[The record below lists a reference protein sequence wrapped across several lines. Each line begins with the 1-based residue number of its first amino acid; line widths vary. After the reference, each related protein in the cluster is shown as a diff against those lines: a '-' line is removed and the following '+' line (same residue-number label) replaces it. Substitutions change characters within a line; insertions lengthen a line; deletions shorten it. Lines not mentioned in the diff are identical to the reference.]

1 MERILEEKGDRVLV
15 KWVNYDKPT
24 WETQEAL
31 FDTKGRC
38 LCPKVLE
45 NWTMFQKSL
54 RSPVTGPVPCRIK
67 RPLAERHE
75 VTEAQLT
82 AHGAFLAS
90 KARSVETARSYC
102 RLWNDVVGPYCRLFN
117 HDPWVLSGLQVANI
131 LIWREMTGKAHEV
144 ERLFN
149 AIRVAY
155 ASRNLSMPDSPLARE
170 VVKGSRRIHAEE
182 KNDIDRIEF
191 PISEFK
197 RYCLSNEGR
206 LRTRIRDKCLL
217 AIGLRC
223 MRRPSELAAFK
234 RRHFSW
240 VAPSLAG
247 WVSPV
252 GALPGFQNRW
262 LRVYVRSQKNDQEA
276 KGQFILIEPTWSES
290 CPCRLLVYY
299 LREFK
304 FEIGASALGDEPLFV
319 SLNDGKSKIS
329 SGVVNSAVKRVAKIL
344 GLGSNISG
352 HSLRIGGCTAAA
364 AAGIPM
370 EIIRV
375 IGGWFS
381 DAMVGYIRA
390 MAAPALFVTERM
402 GL

>member
-1 MERILEEKGDRVLV
+1 M
-15 KWVNYDKPT
+15 
-24 WETQEAL
+24 
-31 FDTKGRC
+31 
-38 LCPKVLE
+38 LE
-45 NWTMFQKSL
+45 NWRAFQASL
-54 RSPVTGPVPCRIK
+54 KGSVTGPIPHRI
-67 RPLAERHE
+67 RRSLEERHE
-75 VTEAQLT
+75 VTEDQLL

-90 KARSVETARSYC
+90 RARSVDTARSYC
-102 RLWNDVVGPYCRLFN
+102 HMWTDVVGSYCRLFKC
-117 HDPWVLSGLQVANI
+117 DPWALSGLQVANI
-131 LIWREMTGKAHEV
+131 LVWREMTGKAHEV
-144 ERLFN
+144 ERLYN
-149 AIRVAY
+149 AIRVVY

-182 KNDIDRIEF
+182 KSDIDRVEF
-191 PISEFK
+191 PILEFK
-197 RYCLSNEGR
+197 RYCLLNEGR
-206 LRTRIRDKCLL
+206 TRTRIRDKCLL

-234 RRHFSW
+234 RRHFRW
-240 VAPSLAG
+240 VAPALAG
-247 WVSPV
+247 WASPV
-252 GALPGFQNRW
+252 GALPGFENKW

-276 KGQFILIEPTWSES
+276 KGQFILIEPTWSYS
-290 CPCRLLVYY
+290 CPCRLLCDY
-299 LREFK
+299 LREFQ
-304 FEIGASALGDEPLFV
+304 FDIGDTAFGGEPLFV
-319 SLNDGKSKIS
+319 SLNCSQVGIS

-344 GLGSNISG
+344 GLGLNVTG

-381 DAMVGYIRA
+381 DAMIGYIRA